1 MSITVKRINKR
12 ALEVR
17 ICENG
22 ETFVCRVNNEA
33 GVASVI
39 GKYCALRMT

>member
-1 MSITVKRINKR
+1 MNIAVKRINRR

-22 ETFVCRVNNEA
+22 QTLDCRVNSES
-33 GVASVI
+33 GVASVA
-39 GKYCALRMT
+39 GKYCALRVT